1 MLSIGAATV
10 GSMGLAHAATSTS
23 TDTNPQQS
31 LIDKLVSKFNL
42 NKADVQKVFDEERS
56 ERDSEREA
64 QTKTELDALV
74 KDGKITQGQE
84 DKLIAKAKEIQ
95 SQREA
100 NRDAMKD
107 KTDAER
113 KAAMDKE
120 RDSLKQW
127 LSDNGIARE
136 YGRFLMGHGPGG
148 RGHGGPPPSY
158 STESTDSST
167 SN

>member
-10 GSMGLAHAATSTS
+10 GSMGLAHAATSTG

-42 NKADVQKVFDEERS
+42 NKADVQKVFDEERT
-56 ERDSEREA
+56 ERDAERAA
-64 QTKTELDALV
+64 QIKTKLDSLV
-74 KDGKITQGQE
+74 KEGKITQDQE
-84 DKLIAKAKEIQ
+84 DKLLAKAKEIQ

-107 KTDAER
+107 KTNAER
-113 KAAMDKE
+113 KAAIDKE

-127 LSDNGIARE
+127 LSDNGIAEE
-136 YGRFLMGHGPGG
+136 YGRYLMGHGLGG
-148 RGHGGPPPSY
+148 RGHGGLPPSD